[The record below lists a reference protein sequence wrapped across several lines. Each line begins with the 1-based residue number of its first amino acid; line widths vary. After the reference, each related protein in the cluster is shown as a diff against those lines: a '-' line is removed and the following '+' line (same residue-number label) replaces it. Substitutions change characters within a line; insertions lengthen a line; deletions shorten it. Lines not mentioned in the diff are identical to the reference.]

1 MVAMWSRSPAVRLW
15 RLSAHSSRLTVSPEP
30 GIGDDSPVLLLAALI
45 AAGLTSGRLFYR
57 WQTRK
62 DGHKERY
69 WRNAG
74 GWEIAGLGIIAAVLV
89 VGMG

>member
-1 MVAMWSRSPAVRLW
+1 VNNP
-15 RLSAHSSRLTVSPEP
+15 
-30 GIGDDSPVLLLAALI
+30 DVLLLAALV

-62 DGHKERY
+62 DGVKERY

-74 GWEIAGLGIIAAVLV
+74 GWEIAGLGIIVAILLM
-89 VGMG
+89 GMGRG